1 MKSFFTFSIFLFS
14 ILFINAQSYNY
25 YFGNLHSHTAFS
37 DGNKDSLTSGIG
49 RPDGSY
55 TYAKASQNFNFLGI
69 SEHNHYSSLRNPG
82 FKLPRYQVGLNMANA
97 ANQEGTFLSL
107 YGIEFG
113 VSSEYNGHVII
124 YGFNQLLGW
133 ETNVVGQPG
142 NNYDIYNDK
151 SDFDGL
157 FRKIKNN
164 PGSFAY
170 LAHPNFNDFSTNG
183 NYTGSLAY
191 APYNASYDS
200 AIVGMPLRSG
210 LAFSTFENYNDY
222 SIGNYFVYFKKLLY
236 QGYHLGIGYD
246 HDNHYTNFGRSNGG
260 RLAIITPSLTRNNLI
275 SAMQQMHFY
284 GSDDSNA
291 KIEFSMN
298 GNIMGSILSGS
309 VYPTFQVL
317 HNDPDGELADTIK
330 IWKGY
335 KNSGGLWADIVN
347 TSIHSNTSGFVD
359 YSIQPGIEYYYF
371 AEIKQADGQWIVTSP
386 IWYTG
391 TAPVFVK
398 ENLQTIDFNFF
409 PNPVLKQ
416 LNLIVPKSNQYDA
429 IITDVLGKEVL
440 HKKSNQ
446 SETLLLLNEIVSGI
460 YTLTIKTD
468 KTSSSKKIIIE

>member
-1 MKSFFTFSIFLFS
+1 
-14 ILFINAQSYNY
+14 
-25 YFGNLHSHTAFS
+25 
-37 DGNKDSLTSGIG
+37 
-49 RPDGSY
+49 
-55 TYAKASQNFNFLGI
+55 
-69 SEHNHYSSLRNPG
+69 
-82 FKLPRYQVGLNMANA
+82 
-97 ANQEGTFLSL
+97 
-107 YGIEFG
+107 
-113 VSSEYNGHVII
+113 
-124 YGFNQLLGW
+124 
-133 ETNVVGQPG
+133 
-142 NNYDIYNDK
+142 
-151 SDFDGL
+151 
-157 FRKIKNN
+157 
-164 PGSFAY
+164 
-170 LAHPNFNDFSTNG
+170 
-183 NYTGSLAY
+183 
-191 APYNASYDS
+191 
-200 AIVGMPLRSG
+200 MPLRSG
-210 LAFSTFENYNDY
+210 LAFSTFESYNDY

-330 IWKGY
+330 IWKGH
-335 KNSGGLWADIVN
+335 KNSGGLWANIVN
-347 TSIHSNTSGFVD
+347 ISIQSNTSGFVD

-416 LNLIVPKSNQYDA
+416 LNLIVPQSNQYDA